1 MTPDEQFLLL
11 SSVSRSEVDYKTVAM
26 PLQTPVGWDRSSM
39 EPLPLNLGQDKLYAQ
54 VLWNRQWATT
64 KRLLDCNRKCSSTRH
79 LLFTKVQRILWIY
92 KNDLNSHKSPSH
104 FSVRWK
110 VAIIALSKFEST
122 FLKLNWKVGIFLTL
136 ALAVRQHL
144 FLHDSFHVWQFI
156 RLFQIVLLY
165 FLRTATQLLPEVFE
179 HFSLPSFWPLGF
191 KSRWSVESKRGRGT
205 TLLN

>member
-1 MTPDEQFLLL
+1 MSNNQTFAGLQSQMFKYKAPVVHQ
-11 SSVSRSEVDYKTVAM
+11 SSENT
-26 PLQTPVGWDRSSM
+26 
-39 EPLPLNLGQDKLYAQ
+39 LN
-54 VLWNRQWATT
+54 V
-64 KRLLDCNRKCSSTRH
+64 
-79 LLFTKVQRILWIY
+79 
-92 KNDLNSHKSPSH
+92 KNDLKSHTTLSH
-104 FSVRWK
+104 FSVQWK
-110 VAIIALSKFEST
+110 VAIIAISKFEST

-191 KSRWSVESKRGRGT
+191 NSRWSVESKTGRGT
-205 TLLN
+205 TRLNKN

>member
-1 MTPDEQFLLL
+1 MSDNQH
-11 SSVSRSEVDYKTVAM
+11 
-26 PLQTPVGWDRSSM
+26 
-39 EPLPLNLGQDKLYAQ
+39 
-54 VLWNRQWATT
+54 
-64 KRLLDCNRKCSSTRH
+64 LLDCNCKCSSTRH

-92 KNDLNSHKSPSH
+92 KNDLKSHKSPSH

-191 KSRWSVESKRGRGT
+191 KSRWSVESKTGRGT
-205 TLLN
+205 TRLNKN